1 MRGRRSSLKIV
12 LSEESRRQL
21 EHLVRSTSVLAG
33 IARRARIVLEL
44 AAGARLVEIAE
55 RTGVT
60 EQVVRSWGSS
70 PLDDQRLGAG
80 ILWAAG
86 EVVGVVALGIVL
98 YQWMRHEERLGARL
112 DRQLDRRL
120 DAERVALRPP
130 N

>member
-1 MRGRRSSLKIV
+1 VHFVVIGFLFMGYV
-12 LSEESRRQL
+12 
-21 EHLVRSTSVLAG
+21 VG
-33 IARRARIVLEL
+33 IDAFASGFGY
-44 AAGARLVEIAE
+44 GARLLYVLVLLPFHAFI
-55 RTGVT
+55 GVALLGSDRVLASGWYSH
-60 EQVVRSWGSS
+60 VVRPWGPSA
-70 PLDDQRLGAG
+70 LDDQRLGAG